1 MDSLLHATVEGDEA
15 IVLKRRAMPRYESLD
30 ETGDFLDTQGFAPA
44 RFGMILGTGFGACVR
59 AVEKKTVVPYGSIPH
74 FPVSTVEGHEGNL
87 VFGALGDASVI
98 VMQGRIHLYEGY
110 DARQIAYP
118 LEVMRR
124 FGVEVLLLTNA
135 AGGLNPRYVPGD
147 LMAVRQHIHPIGDK
161 LMGDLTSDTTGE
173 PCYDASLRDS
183 LHEFSI
189 QKNLFVQQGILAWM
203 PGPSFETR
211 AEIALLKSLGADAVT
226 MSTVPEALTARRLG
240 MRTAAV
246 SCISNVWTG
255 LAGETVDP
263 DDVVSTVESAA
274 DRCADLLTGLVGAD
288 GLDGQNGPDHVDGPD
303 RSITPGA
310 SRS

>member
-1 MDSLLHATVEGDEA
+1 
-15 IVLKRRAMPRYESLD
+15 MPRHDPLD
-30 ETGDFLDTQGFAPA
+30 ATADFLVSQGFAAA
-44 RFGMILGTGFGACVR
+44 RFGMILGTGFGSCVR
-59 AVEKKTVVPYGSIPH
+59 AVEKKSVVPYGSIPH
-74 FPVSTVEGHEGNL
+74 FPVSTVKGHEGNL

-98 VMQGRIHLYEGY
+98 LMQGRIHLYEGY

-124 FGVEVLLLTNA
+124 FGVEVLLVTNA
-135 AGGLNPRYVPGD
+135 AGGLNPRYEVGD
-147 LMAVRQHIHPIGDK
+147 LMVVRQHIHPIGGK
-161 LMGDLTSDTTGE
+161 LMGDFTSDTDGE
-173 PCYDASLRDS
+173 PCYSVSLRDS
-183 LHEFSI
+183 LLQISI
-189 QKNLFVQQGILAWM
+189 QRNQFVQQGILAWM

-226 MSTVPEALTARRLG
+226 MSTVPEALAARRLG

-255 LAGETVDP
+255 QAGETVDA

-274 DRCADLLTGLVGAD
+274 DRCADLLVGLAGLAGLVG
-288 GLDGQNGPDHVDGPD
+288 VTGPD
-303 RSITPGA
+303 RSVNRGA